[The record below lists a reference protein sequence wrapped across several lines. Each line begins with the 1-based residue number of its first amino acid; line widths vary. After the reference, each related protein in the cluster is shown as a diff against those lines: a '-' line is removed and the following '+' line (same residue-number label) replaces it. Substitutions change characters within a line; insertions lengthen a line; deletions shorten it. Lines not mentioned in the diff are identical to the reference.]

1 MIKIT
6 CIIHSLSIGGMERVM
21 SILLNNFAK
30 RAKTEVSVL
39 LIGRYRKVAFELD
52 DSIQVFK
59 PSFTFDNTKRNI
71 TTLKTLSFIRITI
84 KSIQP
89 DSILSFGEVWNN
101 LVLLSLRGLDF
112 PVYISDRSQ
121 PDKNLG
127 ILHNLLRNL
136 LYPKVSG
143 YIAQTS
149 PAAEIA
155 RSKHWNKN
163 ISIIGNPA
171 RDLNLPKVQQENL
184 VLSVGRLIP
193 TKNIDKLIQVFSEI
207 DNTNWQLKIIGGNAK
222 KMNLLDT
229 YTKLVKDLGKTS
241 QIKLLGEQK
250 NIEEYLAKSKI
261 FAFMSTSEGFP
272 NALAEAMS
280 AGCACIAYDC
290 FAGPSDLIDD
300 GTNGFLIPVGDEE
313 LYQQKLELLMN
324 DKSLQKKLSKNAQ
337 EKMKQFDADKI
348 AKRFYDVLTENL

>member
-21 SILLNNFAK
+21 SILLNNFAQQK
-30 RAKTEVSVL
+30 NTEISVL
-39 LIGRYRKVAFELD
+39 LIGRYRKVEFELHEN
-52 DSIQVFK
+52 IKVFK

-71 TTLKTLSFIRITI
+71 STLKTLSFIRKTI

-89 DSILSFGEVWNN
+89 DCILSFGEIWNN

-127 ILHNLLRNL
+127 KLHNFLRNL
-136 LYPKVSG
+136 LYPKAIG

-149 PAAEIA
+149 SAAEIA
-155 RSKHWNKN
+155 KSKHWNKN

-171 RDLNLPKVQQENL
+171 RDLNLPKVKQENI

-193 TKNIDKLIQVFSEI
+193 TKNIDKLIQVYSEI
-207 DNTNWQLKIIGGNAK
+207 DNASWQLEIIGGNAK
-222 KMNLLDT
+222 KTNLLNT
-229 YTKLVKDLGKTS
+229 YKKRVKDLDKTS

-272 NALAEAMS
+272 NALAEAMF

-290 FAGPSDLIDD
+290 IAGPSDMIDD
-300 GTNGFLIPVGDEE
+300 GVNGFLIPVGNQE
-313 LYQQKLELLMN
+313 LYQKKLELLMT
-324 DKSLQKKLSKNAQ
+324 DQSLREKFGKNAQ